1 MPHGNEEQ
9 HMATS
14 GEGRARSREYQLV
27 YSRLLTA
34 AQEKSL
40 VSYSEVLSLA
50 ASFAPDPDSAPP
62 AGEILKQIAADEHA
76 SGRPLLS
83 ALVVTG
89 KNIPGDA
96 FFAAARQLGRLE
108 GADAMAEMRFWQA
121 EERRVYDAWRRV

>member
-1 MPHGNEEQ
+1 
-9 HMATS
+9 MATS
-14 GEGRARSREYQLV
+14 REGRARSREYQLI
-27 YSRLLTA
+27 YSRLLAA
-34 AQEKSL
+34 AQQGSL

-89 KNIPGDA
+89 KNIPGEA
-96 FFAAARQLGRLE
+96 FFAAARELGQFV
-108 GADAMAEMRFWQA
+108 GSDATVEMRFWEA